1 MPDDCIFCQ
10 IVAGEIPSHTVYEDD
25 HVFAFLDVNPLA
37 PGHTLVIPKAHHER
51 LNDLPEDTAD
61 ALYAALHD
69 LVPAAEAAVDA
80 PASNVGFNNGEESG
94 QEVPHVHGHVIP
106 RFADDGGSP
115 IHAVGGAA
123 PDLADDELAD
133 IAADIAAAHD

>member
-25 HVFAFLDVNPLA
+25 QVFAFLDANPLA
-37 PGHTLVIPKAHHER
+37 PGHTLVIPRDHHER
-51 LNDLPEDTAD
+51 LNDLPDDTAD
-61 ALYAALHD
+61 ALYAAIHD

-94 QEVPHVHGHVIP
+94 QEVPHVHGHVVP

-115 IHAVGGAA
+115 IHAVGGSA
-123 PDLADDELAD
+123 PDLDDEELAV
-133 IAADIAAAHD
+133 IADDIAAAQ

>member
-1 MPDDCIFCQ
+1 MSEDCIFCQ

-25 HVFAFLDVNPLA
+25 DVFAFLDVNPLA

-51 LNDLPEDTAD
+51 LNDLPEDTAN
-61 ALYAALHD
+61 ALYDTLHE
-69 LVPAAEAAVDA
+69 LIPAVEDAVDA
-80 PASNVGFNNGEESG
+80 PASNVGFNNGAESG

-106 RFADDGGSP
+106 RFSGDGGNP

-123 PDLADDELAD
+123 PDLDDDELAAIAED
-133 IAADIAAAHD
+133 IAANR